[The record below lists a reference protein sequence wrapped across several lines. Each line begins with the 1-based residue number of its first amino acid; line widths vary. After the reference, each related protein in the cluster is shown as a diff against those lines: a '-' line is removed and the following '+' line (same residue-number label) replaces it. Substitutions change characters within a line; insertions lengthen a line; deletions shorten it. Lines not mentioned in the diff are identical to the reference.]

1 MTFRGDLPDG
11 SGEETGGTTPPP
23 KVPEWFT
30 YIRIAGEI
38 SDIAA
43 DYEGMHG
50 GGGATGAASAGGDT
64 AVTVAA
70 PVAGQPE
77 LVVLDNF
84 PVNVWEA
91 QALLIAQQSAYIEQV
106 KRYFNERWQDISLI
120 PKDLIGNFLT
130 KIMEWTAGFVGETV
144 EKKYGWICGKLT
156 EVGVTLLGKYL
167 IYITLFYTE
176 GASLC
181 DTIKKENTVL
191 LTMPASRDN
200 YLLRS
205 QVITQHDNSIQNLLL
220 HISTIEQHIDEG
232 LRNQPIFDDINYGLD
247 DINIGGDTPTTTAI
261 PWEDVVAALHDIAM
275 SEPVVRCPHT
285 GECIYTKS
293 LSRGR

>member
-23 KVPEWFT
+23 KVPEWFA

-77 LVVLDNF
+77 LVVLDNL

-91 QALLIAQQSAYIEQV
+91 QSLLIAQQSAYIEQV
-106 KRYFNERWQDISLI
+106 KRYFNERWQDISII
-120 PKDLIGNFLT
+120 PKNLIGDLLT
-130 KIMEWTAGFVGETV
+130 DLLEWAAAKIGEAV
-144 EKKYGWICGKLT
+144 EKVRGMMWGKLAEIST
-156 EVGVTLLGKYL
+156 TMLGKYL
-167 IYITLFYTE
+167 IYVTLFYTE

-181 DTIKKENTVL
+181 DSIKKENTEL
-191 LTMPASRDN
+191 LTLPLSRDN
-200 YLLRS
+200 YHLRS
-205 QVITQHDNSIQNLLL
+205 QVLAQHEASVGNLLL
-220 HISTIEQHIDEG
+220 HISTIEQKISNELDQSLPID
-232 LRNQPIFDDINYGLD
+232 DV
-247 DINIGGDTPTTTAI
+247 NIGNGGTSTPTTTAI